1 LLLNPGRFRFRLSS
15 WDWPLVQSS
24 LSDEVS
30 PVLVKRSHFAVSRFA
45 GFVVFP
51 RSVSSGHRS
60 VSRSSPL
67 FEFCLPIESYPAKPS
82 LSAEADQL
90 LSWALFPYSTSRIG
104 GPHDAG
110 LPTCSVPSSGFGY
123 PLDGFLPTIPCRFSF
138 APAALLGFTLR
149 SFLLPKGIR
158 GLNPE

>member
-1 LLLNPGRFRFRLSS
+1 VLRFLQRASYRPNHYQLCQICHRSLRPLS
-15 WDWPLVQSS
+15 QSA
-24 LSDEVS
+24 
-30 PVLVKRSHFAVSRFA
+30 HFAVSRFA

-67 FEFCLPIESYPAKPS
+67 FEFCLPVEFHPAKPS
-82 LSAEADQL
+82 FSAEADQL

-110 LPTCSVPSSGFGY
+110 LPTCSGPSSGFDD
-123 PLDGFLPTIPCRFSF
+123 PLDGFLPPIPCRFF
-138 APAALLGFTLR
+138 FPPAALLGFTLR